1 MTLPASA
8 IDLSTACWFKST
20 YSDPQGQGDCVQVA
34 TNFRTSHDL
43 ILIGDTK
50 TPGVHLAIS
59 PEAFA
64 AFISA
69 TSAGEFGTI

>member
-1 MTLPASA
+1 MTPHDSA
-8 IDLSTACWFKST
+8 LDPSTAHWVKST
-20 YSDPQGQGDCVQVA
+20 YSDPQGDGDCVQVA
-34 TNFRTSHDL
+34 TSFLATHDL

-50 TPGVHLAIS
+50 TPGAHLAVS

-69 TSAGEFGTI
+69 TSAGEFGSI